1 MSKLKMI
8 SSFFMIVSLSIFFHL
23 NIFADE
29 FMSEFITEKEGE
41 CNKSSDIEKRFKN
54 YYEKAADN
62 GEANAQYYIGKLYYK
77 GKGIEKDYKKAF
89 EYLKKAAEQGHT
101 MAQNALGKCFLKGDV
116 EADFGK
122 AFEYFKRAADQGYA
136 YAQYNLGVCYIEG
149 FGVEKADQ
157 RKAVEYWEKAAN
169 QGLDAAKEALKNQ
182 GIR

>member
-29 FMSEFITEKEGE
+29 FMSEFITEKGGE

-54 YYEKAADN
+54 YYEKAADKGN
-62 GEANAQYYIGKLYYK
+62 VNAQYYIGKLYYK

-89 EYLKKAAEQGHT
+89 EYLKKAAEQGHV
-101 MAQNALGKCFLKGDV
+101 D
-116 EADFGK
+116 
-122 AFEYFKRAADQGYA
+122 
-136 YAQYNLGVCYIEG
+136 AQYNLGVCYIEG

-157 RKAVEYWEKAAN
+157 RKAIEYWEKAAN
-169 QGLDAAKEALKNQ
+169 QGLDAAKEALKKLGN
-182 GIR
+182 